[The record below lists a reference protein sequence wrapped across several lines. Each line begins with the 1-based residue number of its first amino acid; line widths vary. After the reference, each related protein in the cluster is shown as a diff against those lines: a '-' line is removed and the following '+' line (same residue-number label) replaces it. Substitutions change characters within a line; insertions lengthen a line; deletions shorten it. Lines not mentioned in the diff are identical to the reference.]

1 MQTAAPAQAALSTAN
16 VLCDVNEAGEQQLV
30 YTHGGGP
37 NPVNTPI
44 DETLAYNFAWTCDSK
59 GRTIVGNGVPN
70 HAVTG
75 GQFAS
80 NLTAQNISQTFPVHP
95 ALLDHVT
102 RVKEPGYALNS
113 IKFEPGTAGTCPDDA
128 TSDTQCD
135 YGRGSD
141 TWSMVATAGQVS
153 PWKFGFGV
161 DENDAHVQPNG
172 QYHYHGIPV
181 KLIEKLN
188 PDSKTSM
195 TLVGWASDGFPMYSV
210 EGFSK
215 PDDATSAITEIQ
227 SSYQLVAAA
236 APDRPAAADFPLG
249 HFMQDWEYVAGSG
262 DLDECNGRFGVT
274 PEFPLGIYHYN
285 LTKTYPFVQRCVK
298 GTSTATRPRGGG
310 PGGPGGPGPGGPG
323 GRRGPPPPR

>member
-1 MQTAAPAQAALSTAN
+1 
-16 VLCDVNEAGEQQLV
+16 
-30 YTHGGGP
+30 
-37 NPVNTPI
+37 
-44 DETLAYNFAWTCDSK
+44 
-59 GRTIVGNGVPN
+59 
-70 HAVTG
+70 
-75 GQFAS
+75 
-80 NLTAQNISQTFPVHP
+80 
-95 ALLDHVT
+95 
-102 RVKEPGYALNS
+102 
-113 IKFEPGTAGTCPDDA
+113 
-128 TSDTQCD
+128 
-135 YGRGSD
+135 
-141 TWSMVATAGQVS
+141 MVATAGQVS